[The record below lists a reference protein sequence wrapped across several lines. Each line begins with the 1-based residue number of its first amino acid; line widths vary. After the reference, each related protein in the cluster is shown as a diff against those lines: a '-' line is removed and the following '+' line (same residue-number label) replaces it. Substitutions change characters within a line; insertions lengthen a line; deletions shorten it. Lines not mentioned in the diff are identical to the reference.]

1 MLSEITAAETAKKL
15 ETMGELI
22 WKNNDVGIFLF
33 TRKDAEVLNAALS
46 YMRRFASG
54 ELAEVKHAHWKQVHW
69 KGWDGDPDEGTHPEC
84 SNCGEMPLLNGC
96 EDYEESPCCPYCGAI
111 MDGSDMRQ
119 TQDGKEDSHE

>member
-1 MLSEITAAETAKKL
+1 MPNEMKAEEAAKGLESYAGGFVSAKAQKTL
-15 ETMGELI
+15 L
-22 WKNNDVGIFLF
+22 L
-33 TRKDAEVLNAALS
+33 AASIL
-46 YMRRFASG
+46 RRVASG

-111 MDGSDMRQ
+111 MDESDMRQ